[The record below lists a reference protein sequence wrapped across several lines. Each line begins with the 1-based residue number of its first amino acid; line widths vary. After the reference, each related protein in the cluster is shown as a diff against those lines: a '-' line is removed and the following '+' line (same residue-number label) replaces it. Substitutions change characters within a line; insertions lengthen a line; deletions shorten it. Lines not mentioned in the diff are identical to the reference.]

1 VADVRSPFSAVQAVR
16 QGSGVMHATSATAQ
30 AVRQGLG
37 GSLRSTFVTVQAVL
51 QTTPR
56 EVRTSF
62 VAVQAVLRVLT
73 QQMRAAQVVAQVIR
87 QGDDGAMARVPFSV
101 TQLVWTT
108 GDPSGVRQRAWT
120 FDFDGHTFYVLD
132 LGSNGTLVYDI
143 LTQQWSRFRTA
154 GYGGWNFKNGFHWR
168 SGKMVIGG
176 ADGSGQLLKLT
187 PQSFL
192 DEGWRPV
199 IYEVTGILQTGGI
212 DFLRQYA
219 LRMVGSAGVLADSI
233 SPTLFM
239 EFSDDRGVTW
249 GPTYQIEL
257 TTNTRQRIE
266 FRSLGAFTAPGRMFR
281 IYDEGGIK
289 FIANVEADIG
299 GADGR
304 TPS

>member
-1 VADVRSPFSAVQAVR
+1 MR
-16 QGSGVMHATSATAQ
+16 ATFA
-30 AVRQGLG
+30 
-37 GSLRSTFVTVQAVL
+37 TVQTVL
-51 QTTPR
+51 QTTPPELR
-56 EVRTSF
+56 ASF
-62 VAVQAVLRVLT
+62 ASAQVVLRINAAHV
-73 QQMRAAQVVAQVIR
+73 RAAQVVTQVIR
-87 QGDDGAMARVPFSV
+87 QGGDGAMARVPFSV
-101 TQLVWTT
+101 TQIVWRT

-132 LGSNGTLVYDI
+132 LGCNGTLVYDI

-199 IYEVTGILQTGGI
+199 IYEVTGILQTGGV

>member
-1 VADVRSPFSAVQAVR
+1 
-16 QGSGVMHATSATAQ
+16 
-30 AVRQGLG
+30 
-37 GSLRSTFVTVQAVL
+37 
-51 QTTPR
+51 
-56 EVRTSF
+56 
-62 VAVQAVLRVLT
+62 
-73 QQMRAAQVVAQVIR
+73 
-87 QGDDGAMARVPFSV
+87 MARVPFST
-101 TQLVWTT
+101 TQIVWRT

-199 IYEVTGILQTGGI
+199 IYEVTGILQTGGV